1 MPFKSQVTSDAQS
14 KNRAKKKKIS
24 KLSENCFYNSPC
36 FFTLITG
43 WRRNGK
49 ILQKRELTFKKKKY
63 QYYFLKKK
71 KVLGQQG
78 LRSSHSADTRR
89 HSNSPPYYPGSDGNL
104 STCSSTGSLKRRRSV
119 RNKNEIT
126 FDAKQDQWIKNEEGI
141 DSTQKKLKGLNL
153 TLYQN
158 KSKNKLPPNLLLT
171 NN

>member
-1 MPFKSQVTSDAQS
+1 MTHNQKTEQ
-14 KNRAKKKKIS
+14 KKKKYQNLAKIVFIILPVFLLLLQAGVAMV
-24 KLSENCFYNSPC
+24 KYYKKGNSH
-36 FFTLITG
+36 L
-43 WRRNGK
+43 
-49 ILQKRELTFKKKKY
+49 KKKKY